1 MLKCMCKAK
10 PGKMAKIKISPSLL
24 NEWAS
29 LLNGDYEKWGKDESH
44 IVDYILGDYQPNAA
58 VSKGSAVHLML
69 EHGVEKYFHHREE
82 DDYITA
88 DHWSL
93 EGAVAVIP
101 GDAYYHVYEKEFD
114 HTWKFTRE
122 AVAPIAKLRQS
133 LEGGI
138 FEPWNNFEFDC
149 LGYRIRMNM
158 RHDYLRGIKLH
169 EFKTSK
175 SAKKYEDYLHSYQM
189 KCYFLACP
197 DVAQITYHAFQVPDE
212 PKKDGIIRWSRYQ
225 RFEYLRRGDEL
236 EQVEMMTRD
245 LLKFIKSEPELL
257 RKLTIS

>member
-1 MLKCMCKAK
+1 
-10 PGKMAKIKISPSLL
+10 MAKIKISPSLL

-29 LLNGDYEKWGKDESH
+29 LLNGDYEEWGKDESD

-69 EHGVEKYFHHREE
+69 EHGVDQYEDHSEETEFLTYKVYEE
-82 DDYITA
+82 D
-88 DHWSL
+88 
-93 EGAVAVIP
+93 
-101 GDAYYHVYEKEFD
+101 FD
-114 HTWKFTRE
+114 HTWTFTWE
-122 AVAPIAKLRQS
+122 AVEPIHKLRQS

-175 SAKKYEDYLHSYQM
+175 NAKKYVDYLHSYQM
-189 KCYFLACP
+189 KSYFLACP
-197 DVAQITYHAFQVPDE
+197 DVAQITYHCFQVPDE

-225 RFEYLRRGDEL
+225 RFEYLRTGDEF
-236 EQVEMMTRD
+236 EEVESMTRS
-245 LLKFIKSEPELL
+245 LLKFIKSDRRLL
-257 RKLTIS
+257 QKLTIS